1 MLLKRDAGGRFLI
14 EKHAIVKLMNEGANM
29 LNMLLKVAT
38 FRQLDI
44 TEEKYDINVKDLGH
58 IGL

>member
-1 MLLKRDAGGRFLI
+1 M
-14 EKHAIVKLMNEGANM
+14 V
-29 LNMLLKVAT
+29 NMLLKVAT
-38 FRQLDI
+38 FRRLEV